1 MPHMHYDELDLAAIQ
16 STGRLDAN
24 ESIFFARELDYVKS
38 KAYDVKYPANNAL
51 ALFPVSSEADAG
63 ADTISYESYD
73 MVGMAKIISN
83 YADDLPRADVKG
95 TLNTVKV
102 FSIGVSY
109 GYSTKDIRRSRMAG
123 KNLLPAKRKQLA
135 APTIIP

>member
-73 MVGMAKIISN
+73 MVGMAKS
-83 YADDLPRADVKG
+83 
-95 TLNTVKV
+95 
-102 FSIGVSY
+102 F
-109 GYSTKDIRRSRMAG
+109 
-123 KNLLPAKRKQLA
+123 
-135 APTIIP
+135 PTTQTTCRVLM